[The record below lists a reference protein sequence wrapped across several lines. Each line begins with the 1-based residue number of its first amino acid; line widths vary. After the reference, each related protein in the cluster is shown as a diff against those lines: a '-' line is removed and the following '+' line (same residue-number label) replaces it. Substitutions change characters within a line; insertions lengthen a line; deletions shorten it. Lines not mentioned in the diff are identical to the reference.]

1 VSARAE
7 ALEAAVAGEAGT
19 PPIGQA
25 VGMGATT
32 DYLSQIGIQA
42 IEEHEHTLA
51 AYALERLADVPGVH
65 VFGPLAERRAG
76 IVSFDLEG
84 IHPHDVAQILDWEG
98 VAIRAGHHRCQPL
111 MARLG
116 VAATNRASFYLYTI
130 PEEIDR
136 LVAGLHKVKKTLGN
150 GASSTRG
157 RREGGA
163 RR

>member
-1 VSARAE
+1 
-7 ALEAAVAGEAGT
+7 
-19 PPIGQA
+19 
-25 VGMGATT
+25 MGATT
-32 DYLSQIGIQA
+32 AYLSQIGIET
-42 IEEHEHTLA
+42 IEEHEQPLA

-84 IHPHDVAQILDWEG
+84 IHTHEVAQILDWEG
-98 VAIRAGHHRCQPL
+98 VAIRAGHHCCQPQ

-116 VAATNRASFYLYTI
+116 VAATNRASFYIHPI

-136 LVAGLHKVKKTLGN
+136 LVAGLHKVKETLGN
-150 GASSTRG
+150 GASPTRG
-157 RREGGA
+157 RREGGV

>member
-65 VFGPLAERRAG
+65 VFGWRAERRAG

-98 VAIRAGHHRCQPL
+98 VAIRAGRHCCQPL

-116 VAATNRASFYLYTI
+116 VAARFYLYTI

-136 LVAGLHKVKKTLGN
+136 LVAGLHKVGQENARK
-150 GASSTRG
+150 
-157 RREGGA
+157 GGEFDA
-163 RR
+163 GPP